1 MKDIILLVLFVFFA
15 FVAKTMAKTEV
26 VCKGC
31 LELSQITEQYKAMG
45 LKGDFI
51 PLQLKASEI
60 IKSMPDAKN
69 KLSEA
74 QVAKVVEV
82 LRVAIL
88 PDPGRSI
95 VQNNI
100 DILDANLS
108 AIRKAVK
115 KIPKAEADEII
126 TSIAVA
132 AGENEDGNDP

>member
-74 QVAKVVEV
+74 QIAKVVEV

-108 AIRKAVK
+108 AIRKALK

>member
-1 MKDIILLVLFVFFA
+1 MKDLILLVMFVFFA
-15 FVAKTMAKTEV
+15 SVAKSMAKPEV
-26 VCKGC
+26 ACKGC
-31 LELSQITEQYKAMG
+31 EELTQITAQYKAIG
-45 LKGDFI
+45 LRGDFI
-51 PLQLKASEI
+51 PLQLKATEV
-60 IKSMPDAKN
+60 IKGMPNEKN
-69 KLSEA
+69 KLTDA

-100 DILDANLS
+100 DILDANLT

-115 KIPKAEADEII
+115 SLPKVEAEEII

>member
-31 LELSQITEQYKAMG
+31 LELSQITEQYKALG

-51 PLQLKASEI
+51 PLQLKATEI

-74 QVAKVVEV
+74 QIAKVIDV

-115 KIPKAEADEII
+115 KIPKVEADEII

-132 AGENEDGNDP
+132 AGESEDGNDP